1 MIEVPA
7 THKVEK
13 PKSKYAEALKL
24 ASRMLQ
30 AKLIRDE
37 RNKKL
42 CVCLEYIFD
51 NGDCPVHDKA
61 PKRQAQ

>member
-1 MIEVPA
+1 MIELPA
-7 THKVEK
+7 TNKVEK
-13 PKSKYAEALKL
+13 PTSKYAEALKL

-51 NGDCPVHDKA
+51 NGDCPIHGKA